1 MEWSIFGRMMEASEE
16 VPEDADVVCSVRIVV
31 RYAIQEL

>member
-1 MEWSIFGRMMEASEE
+1 MGRMREARDE
-16 VPEDADVVCSVRIVV
+16 VPEDADVVCSVKIVV